1 MLKLQSTAGSPG
13 AQSTPRYR
21 DVPEMVEPALLAAV
35 ELEVLAQAERADA
48 AE

>member
-1 MLKLQSTAGSPG
+1 
-13 AQSTPRYR
+13 
-21 DVPEMVEPALLAAV
+21 MVEPALLAAV